1 MSNIIGIDL
10 GTTNSCLAILE
21 HGTTQVLA
29 NAEGQRTTP
38 SVISFLEDGEKL
50 VGNAARRQSAIQPTR
65 TITSVKRLL
74 GRRLSEVEEEV
85 RLVPYKVVAG
95 KNDATRI
102 VIDEVEYEPERL
114 SAFILEKLKADAE
127 SYLGK
132 PVTEA
137 VITVPAYF
145 NDAQRQA
152 TKQSAEI
159 AGLKVLRLV
168 NEPTAAA
175 LAYGFQ
181 KVEEETLL
189 VFDLGGGTLDVSVL
203 EIGDDVFEVLA
214 THGDNHLGGDN
225 FDQAIV
231 DFLVEKFKQENGIN
245 LEADPS
251 AMQRLYADAEAAKI
265 ELSITPKATITLPFL
280 SANEDGPIHFET
292 TISRSEVEELC
303 SDLLERIVEPTMAA
317 IAEAEKKSGSID
329 HVILVGGMTR
339 MKAVQEKVE
348 QLTGK
353 KAHQGVNP
361 DEAVAVG
368 AAIQA
373 GVMLGQVED
382 VLLLD
387 VIPLTLGIETKGEVM
402 TKLIESNT
410 TIPVKITETFTTAE
424 DNQPSVEVHILQG
437 EREMAKDNR
446 SLGRVQLMGVPP
458 AQAGI
463 PQIEVSF
470 EVNADGIL
478 NVSARDLGTG
488 NQQHI
493 EIKAASGLSDEEV
506 EKMRQEAF
514 VNRQQDAESRID
526 AEEKIACEITRD
538 NAEKQLTDNKHLM
551 EEDEAEAIQSAMDK
565 LNSLLEQSSSR
576 QQLSEAR
583 QDLLSELQ
591 QFSVRIYG
599 DEHEFEPEMIT
610 DQQLVS
616 SEDNTQKEAASVT
629 QETEQ
634 QEIDWQSGDDLQD
647 QDLIWEEDPD
657 SDPASEEHQIIE
669 D

>member
-38 SVISFLEDGEKL
+38 SVISFLEDGEIL
-50 VGNAARRQSAIQPTR
+50 VGNAARRQSVIQPKR
-65 TITSVKRLL
+65 TVTSVKRLL
-74 GRRLSEVEEEV
+74 GRRLSEVDEEV
-85 RLVPYKVVAG
+85 RLAPYKVVAG
-95 KNDATRI
+95 KNDAVRI
-102 VIDEVEYEPERL
+102 VIDQVEYEPERL
-114 SAFILEKLKADAE
+114 SSLILEKLKADAE

-203 EIGDDVFEVLA
+203 EIGDNVFEVLS

-225 FDQAIV
+225 FDKAIV

-245 LEADPS
+245 LTSNPS
-251 AMQRLYADAEAAKI
+251 SMQRLYADAEAAKI
-265 ELSITPKATITLPFL
+265 ELSITPKATITIPFL

-292 TISRSEVEELC
+292 TISRSELEDLC
-303 SDLLERIVEPTMAA
+303 SDLLDRIVGPTMAA
-317 IAEAEKKSGSID
+317 INEAEKKSGSID
-329 HVILVGGMTR
+329 HVVLVGGMTR

-373 GVMLGQVED
+373 GVMLGQVDD

-387 VIPLTLGIETKGEVM
+387 VIPLTLGIETKGGVM

-463 PQIEVSF
+463 PQIEVTF

-488 NQQHI
+488 NQQQI
-493 EIKAASGLSDEEV
+493 EIKAASGLSESEV

-514 VNRQQDAESRID
+514 VNRQQDAELRID
-526 AEEKIACEITRD
+526 AEEQIACEIVRD
-538 NAEKQLTDNKHLM
+538 NALKQLTDNKHLM
-551 EEDEAEAIQSAMDK
+551 EGQEADHIQSAVDQ
-565 LNSLLEQSSSR
+565 LNSLFENNADRNSLADAR
-576 QQLSEAR
+576 QQL
-583 QDLLSELQ
+583 LNHLQ
-591 QFSVRIYG
+591 AFSVRIYG
-599 DEHEFEPEMIT
+599 DEQEIEQIT

-616 SEDNTQKEAASVT
+616 SQSDDQPKH
-629 QETEQ
+629 QET
-634 QEIDWQSGDDLQD
+634 DWQENGQPQD
-647 QDLIWEEDPD
+647 QDLIWEEDPELEPD
-657 SDPASEEHQIIE
+657 SEEHSIVE